1 MLWRGTPAAVGAAQP
16 GVLQARVHTRRALRA
31 ALCKGDPAMAPSH
44 SLWHGYAQGAVCT
57 AVTHAV
63 RHGA

>member
-1 MLWRGTPAAVGAAQP
+1 
-16 GVLQARVHTRRALRA
+16 VLQARVHSRRALRA